1 MKKIQAKKK
10 KDRAE
15 AENLLEE
22 DKLRAQAKGLAIEEH
37 PRNILEN
44 EDDIPVLFA

>member
-15 AENLLEE
+15 AENIAEQTRAELN
-22 DKLRAQAKGLAIEEH
+22 KLGITQAV

-44 EDDIPVLFA
+44 DDDIPVLFT